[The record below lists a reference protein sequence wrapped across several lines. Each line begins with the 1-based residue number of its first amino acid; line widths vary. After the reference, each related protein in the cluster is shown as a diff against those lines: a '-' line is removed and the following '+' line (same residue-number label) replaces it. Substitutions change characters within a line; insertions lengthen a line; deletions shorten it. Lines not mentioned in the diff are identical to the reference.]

1 MDKIKIILRKENDIK
16 ISFDKENGDIKLDF
30 KDKVIIGGQYQ
41 EYEGEY
47 EVTPRT
53 VTQVLPTK
61 EKNMKN
67 DVTVKEIPFYEVGNL
82 QNGKTVY
89 IG

>member
-1 MDKIKIILRKENDIK
+1 MDKIKIIVRKENDIK
-16 ISFDKENGDIKLDF
+16 ISFGKENGDIKLDF

-53 VTQVLPTK
+53 VAQVLPTK

>member
-16 ISFDKENGDIKLDF
+16 ISFGKGNGDIKLDF

-53 VTQVLPTK
+53 VAQVLPTK

>member
-16 ISFDKENGDIKLDF
+16 ISFGKENEDIKLDF

-53 VTQVLPTK
+53 VAQVLPTK

>member
-16 ISFDKENGDIKLDF
+16 ISFGKDNGEIKLDF
-30 KDKVIIGGQYQ
+30 KDKIVLGEQYQ
-41 EYEGEY
+41 DYEGEY

-53 VTQVLPTK
+53 VAQVLPTK
-61 EKNMKN
+61 EKNMKDN
-67 DVTVKEIPFYEVGNL
+67 VTVKEIPFYEVDNL